1 MVDRET
7 ESGNFRNYL
16 RKFLEHL
23 EKVKRFSDKTII
35 SYENDLNQFFSYIH
49 ERENLTSI
57 EEIRKIH
64 IREFISSLMR
74 YGFDRSSAN
83 RKLSAIKSFFSFLTE
98 TKVIKKNPVILIK
111 APKTDKKLPDYLTVE
126 EINRLMT
133 LPDTN
138 KWIGL
143 RDRAILEL
151 LYSTGMRASELINL
165 NMGDIDFENETVKVL
180 GKGNKERIIPFNQ
193 NSKNA
198 LRHYLTVRGKLFKGK
213 DDALIINKNG
223 VRLSQRSLVRIVKS
237 YINIAA
243 PGKKASPHVLR
254 HTFATHLLDNGADL
268 RAVQALLG
276 HASLGTTQIYTH
288 VSKSRLKKIYNQAHP
303 RA

>member
-7 ESGNFRNYL
+7 ESGNYRKYL
-16 RKFLEHL
+16 KKFLDHL
-23 EKVKRFSDKTII
+23 ENVKRFSEKTII
-35 SYENDLNQFFSYIH
+35 SYKSDLNQFFSYIK
-49 ERENLTSI
+49 ERENIENI
-57 EEIRKIH
+57 EETKKIH

-98 TKVIKKNPVILIK
+98 TEVIGKNPAILIK
-111 APKTDKKLPDYLTVE
+111 APKTDKKLPSYLTVE

-138 KWIGL
+138 KWKGL

-165 NMGDIDFENETVKVL
+165 NVDDIDFEDETVKVF
-180 GKGNKERIIPFNQ
+180 GKGKKERIIPFNQ
-193 NSKNA
+193 SSANAIKN
-198 LRHYLTVRGKLFKGK
+198 YLTVRGKMIKEK
-213 DDALIINKNG
+213 ENALIINKNG
-223 VRLSQRSLVRIVKS
+223 IRLSQRSLVRIVKS
-237 YINIAA
+237 YINVAA

-254 HTFATHLLDNGADL
+254 HTFATHLLDSGADL

-276 HASLGTTQIYTH
+276 HSSLATTQIYTH